1 MKSILNSMIAALALF
16 SVSAWAADTAT
27 CPISGKA
34 TDPGVSLNIN
44 GKSVGFCCDKCPVAL
59 EKKLG
64 VADEGARTCPVS
76 GEAADGKVRMIQ
88 ATTEAVYFCCGRC
101 QAKYVKEQ
109 KVPAV
114 SEEGSAKCPVSGEEA
129 DPAQFVVHLGK
140 KVGFC
145 CGRCKSKYVKD
156 NHVVV
161 VDKGP
166 GTCPVSGEPAEKGQV
181 LHVTK
186 AKAVYFCCTDCRKE
200 YVSKEIAA
208 KL

>member
-1 MKSILNSMIAALALF
+1 MKSILNSLIAAAAVF
-16 SVSAWAADTAT
+16 AASAWAADSAT

-34 TDPGVSLNIN
+34 TDPNASLNIN
-44 GKSVGFCCDKCPVAL
+44 GKQVGFCCDKCPAAL

-64 VADEGARTCPVS
+64 VVDAGPQKCPVS
-76 GEAADGKVRMIQ
+76 GEAADRKARMIET
-88 ATTEAVYFCCGRC
+88 TTEAVYFCCGQCR
-101 QAKYVKEQ
+101 AKYVKEQ

-114 SEEGSAKCPVSGEEA
+114 SEEGAAKCPVSGEAA
-129 DPAQFVVHLGK
+129 DPEQFVVHLGK

-156 NHVVV
+156 NQVVV

-166 GTCPVSGEPAEKGQV
+166 GTCPVSGEPAEKDQV

-186 AKAVYFCCTDCRKE
+186 AKAVYFCCADCQKE
-200 YVSKEIAA
+200 YVSKEIAT